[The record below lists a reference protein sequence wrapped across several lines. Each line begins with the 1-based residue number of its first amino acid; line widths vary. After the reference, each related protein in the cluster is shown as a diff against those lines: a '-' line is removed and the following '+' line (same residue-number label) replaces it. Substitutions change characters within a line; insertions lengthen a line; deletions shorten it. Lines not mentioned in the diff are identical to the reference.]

1 MKLYYHP
8 ASTTCRPIM
17 LLAAAEKLDIDYHV
31 IDLFAGENYQPAFT
45 AINPNQAVPFLED
58 GDFHL
63 AESSTILKYLADRQR
78 SPAYPSDLRERAR
91 VNERM
96 DWFNTGLYRDLGY
109 GFVYPQV
116 IESYRY
122 LNDEVQSAT
131 LANARENVKK
141 WLMILDEH
149 LIGPKNAYVCGARL
163 TIADFLGACMIT
175 LGEVIRL
182 DDSAYPNTM
191 RWLANMKAI
200 PYWDDI
206 NDAFY
211 TYFVAPYDAA
221 PFERL

>member
-1 MKLYYHP
+1 M
-8 ASTTCRPIM
+8 AI
-17 LLAAAEKLDIDYHV
+17 
-31 IDLFAGENYQPAFT
+31 FAWR
-45 AINPNQAVPFLED
+45 
-58 GDFHL
+58 
-63 AESSTILKYLADRQR
+63 ESSAILKYVADRQK

-122 LNDEVQSAT
+122 VDDEVQAAT
-131 LANARENVKK
+131 LAQARENVKK

-149 LIGPKNAYVCGARL
+149 LIGAKNAYVCGARL

-182 DDSAYPNTM
+182 DYSAYPNMM
-191 RWLANMKAI
+191 RWLANMKGI
-200 PYWDDI
+200 LYWDDI

-211 TYFVAPYDAA
+211 TYFVAPYNSA

>member
-31 IDLFAGENYQPAFT
+31 VDLFAGENHQPAFT

-58 GDFHL
+58 GDFRL
-63 AESSTILKYLADRQR
+63 AESSSILKYLADKEK
-78 SPAYPSDLRERAR
+78 SPAYPRDLRERAR

-116 IESYRY
+116 IGSYRFA
-122 LNDEVQSAT
+122 DDVVQSAT
-131 LANARENVKK
+131 LARAREKVKK

-149 LIGPKNAYVCGARL
+149 LIGPNNSYVCGARL
-163 TIADFLGACMIT
+163 SIADFLGASMIT

-182 DDSAYPNTM
+182 DYSAYPNMM
-191 RWLANMKAI
+191 RWLATMKAI

-206 NDAFY
+206 NDAFS
-211 TYFVAPYDAA
+211 TYFVGPHKDT
-221 PFERL
+221 PFEGL

>member
-17 LLAAAEKLDIDYHV
+17 LLVAAEKLDIDYHV
-31 IDLFAGENYQPAFT
+31 VDLFAGENYQPAFT
-45 AINPNQAVPFLED
+45 AINPNQAVPYLED
-58 GDFHL
+58 GDFRL
-63 AESSTILKYLADRQR
+63 AESSAILKYLADKQK

-116 IESYRY
+116 IANYRHAD
-122 LNDEVQSAT
+122 DEVQSAT
-131 LANARENVKK
+131 LAHAREKVKK

-149 LIGPKNAYVCGARL
+149 LIGPKNSYVCGARL

-182 DDSAYPNTM
+182 DYSAYPNMM

-200 PYWDDI
+200 PYWADI

-211 TYFVAPYDAA
+211 TYFVGPYKDA
-221 PFERL
+221 PFEGL

>member
-17 LLAAAEKLDIDYHV
+17 LLAAAEKLEIEYHV
-31 IDLFAGENYQPAFT
+31 IDLFSGEHCQPAFT
-45 AINPNQAVPFLED
+45 AINPNQAVPYLED
-58 GDFHL
+58 GDFRL
-63 AESSTILKYLADRQR
+63 AESSAILKYLADKQK

-109 GFVYPQV
+109 GLVYPQV

-122 LNDEVQSAT
+122 ADHGVQSAV
-131 LANARENVKK
+131 LAQAREKVKK
-141 WLMILDEH
+141 WLTILDEH
-149 LIGPKNAYVCGARL
+149 LIGSKNAYVCGAKL
-163 TIADFLGACMIT
+163 TIADFLGVCMIT

-182 DDSAYPNTM
+182 DYSAYPNM
-191 RWLANMKAI
+191 SRWLANIKAI
-200 PYWDDI
+200 PYWDDV

-211 TYFVAPYDAA
+211 TYFVDPHKDTQ
-221 PFERL
+221 FLGL